1 LISATHDQEPTE
13 HRAPEPLSVEQMA
26 ERVATLLA
34 GFDSISTPRQA
45 REGAEALV
53 QTIVG
58 LYGNGL
64 ERILEI
70 VHETAAE
77 RSDEFFNRF
86 VADPFVESLLCLHG
100 LHPVAVEDRVA
111 AALDSVR
118 PYLASHVGGVEIAG
132 IDDGVVLLALEGSCD
147 GCPSSAATLKLAVE
161 KAILERVPEI
171 REVRAIG
178 VAPPNETPGTRAALK
193 IESDWIPLDGLPGLA
208 ATPDAGIAPHDVSG
222 TPVVFVRFGHTVY
235 AYRNACPRCNERLEN
250 AQLARPL
257 LTCAACGAGF
267 DVVHAGRPAGGH
279 GPAAEP
285 FPLASER
292 GRVRIAIPL
301 AV

>member
-1 LISATHDQEPTE
+1 MHNAAARERASSAV
-13 HRAPEPLSVEQMA
+13 LSLEQMA

-34 GFDSISTPRQA
+34 GFDSVSTPRQA

-53 QTIVG
+53 RTIVG

-64 ERILEI
+64 ERVLEI
-70 VHETAAE
+70 VHETAGE
-77 RSDEFFNRF
+77 RSDEFFSRLT
-86 VADPFVESLLCLHG
+86 ADPFVESLLCLHG
-100 LHPVAVEDRVA
+100 LHPLAIEDRVA

-118 PYLASHVGGVEIAG
+118 PYLASHEGGVEIVG
-132 IDDGVVLLALEGSCD
+132 IEDGVVLLALEGSCD
-147 GCPSSAATLKLAVE
+147 GCPSSAATVKLAVE

-171 REVRAIG
+171 LAVRAVG
-178 VAPPNETPGTRAALK
+178 VAPPVAAVDGSTLK
-193 IESDWIPLDGLPGLA
+193 IESDWISLEGLPGLA
-208 ATPDAGIAPHDVSG
+208 AGADEGFAARDVSG

-235 AYRNACPRCNERLEN
+235 AYRNACPRCDERLDG
-250 AQLARPL
+250 ARLARPL
-257 LTCAACGAGF
+257 LTCAACGASF
-267 DVVHAGRPAGGH
+267 DVVHAGRSTDDG

-285 FPLASER
+285 YPLAVDN